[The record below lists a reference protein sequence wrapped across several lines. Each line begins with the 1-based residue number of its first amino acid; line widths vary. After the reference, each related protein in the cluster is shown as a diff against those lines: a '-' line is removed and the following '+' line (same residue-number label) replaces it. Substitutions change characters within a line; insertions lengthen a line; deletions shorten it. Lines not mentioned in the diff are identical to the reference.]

1 MGIGETVKVLVIDD
15 NQNSIESVC
24 NYFNGIP
31 EVEIIR
37 CEIDASKIKKAIISH
52 NPNILLLEVEKLSE
66 LDAGI
71 VEEIMNLKSL
81 KFNVILFSNNNL
93 IHLFQS
99 RTIKNTTNLLTSN
112 ELKITIRDYIK
123 DKDLQNSS
131 VKSSLK
137 TDSPVSTE
145 FIAFQTLIGLR
156 FINKRSVVYF
166 EYSRDEKSERSLW
179 AAYLDNA
186 EIIKLKLNTTSKDIM
201 KNFENHDFIQI
212 SQSNIVN
219 MNFFS
224 SIELKSRKCILH
236 PPFENKEMIMSR
248 AYLNEIKGRFEID

>member
-1 MGIGETVKVLVIDD
+1 MAMITPTLLESFVL
-15 NQNSIESVC
+15 N
-24 NYFNGIP
+24 
-31 EVEIIR
+31 EVF
-37 CEIDASKIKKAIISH
+37 
-52 NPNILLLEVEKLSE
+52 ILLNFINKLT
-66 LDAGI
+66 LTKT
-71 VEEIMNLKSL
+71 MQ
-81 KFNVILFSNNNL
+81 FSN
-93 IHLFQS
+93 F
-99 RTIKNTTNLLTSN
+99 
-112 ELKITIRDYIK
+112 IRDYIK

-166 EYSRDEKSERSLW
+166 EYSKDEKSERSLW
-179 AAYLDNA
+179 EAYLDNA

-201 KNFENHDFIQI
+201 KHFGNHDFIQI

-236 PPFENKEMIMSR
+236 PPFENKEMIISR